1 MYKAND
7 KYDKRCAYHEQWV
20 LPKKNEEVV
29 AALNIV
35 KDPQQQIALLVHSNC
50 AVVFLRIVLN
60 HIRSP

>member
-1 MYKAND
+1 MRSKRTTQTFIPFIERTAVYKAND

-35 KDPQQQIALLVHSNC
+35 KDP
-50 AVVFLRIVLN
+50 
-60 HIRSP
+60 